1 MSIAARFSLAYPAF
15 TLDVNLQLPAQGI
28 TALFGPSGSGKTT
41 LLRCI
46 AGLEKVGNGHLIV
59 NGECWQSGNFFLPV
73 HRRALG
79 YVFQEASLFPHLTV
93 QGNLDYGAVRSRRH
107 KTNKAPPAD
116 QRNIVELLGI
126 GHLLQRKPERLSG
139 GERQRVAIARAL
151 LAAPKLLLMDE
162 PLAALD
168 FERKREILPYLE
180 RLRDE
185 LDIPILYVSHAFDE
199 VSRLAN
205 HLVLMSTG
213 QAIASGSLSELTAR
227 LDLPLTQ
234 YPDAGVVIDATVG
247 AYDPEYHLTRLDFP
261 GGCVYAGLHEM
272 PLGHRARIS
281 IHASDVSIALSE
293 AVNSSIVN
301 RLPAQIEAFAA
312 THHPAHLLVRLNIG
326 DAPDNPPPS
335 TSVIARITRRSRD
348 QLRLH
353 QGQRVWVQ
361 IKTVALVE

>member
-15 TLDVNLQLPAQGI
+15 TLNVDLQLPAQGI
-28 TALFGPSGSGKTT
+28 TALFGPSGSGKTS

-46 AGLEKVGNGHLIV
+46 AGLEKVSDGHLVV
-59 NGECWQSGNFFLPV
+59 NGECWQSGSFFLPV

-93 QGNLDYGAVRSRRH
+93 QGNLDYGATRS
-107 KTNKAPPAD
+107 
-116 QRNIVELLGI
+116 QRQQATPVEQRDIVGLLGI
-126 GHLLQRKPERLSG
+126 GHLLQRRPDGLSG

-205 HLVLMSTG
+205 HLVLMSAG
-213 QAIASGSLSELTAR
+213 QAIASGALAELTAR
-227 LDLPLTQ
+227 LDLPLAQ
-234 YPDAGVVIDATVG
+234 YPDAGVVIDVRIG
-247 AYDPEYHLTRLDFP
+247 AHDPEYHLTRLDFP
-261 GGCVYAGLHEM
+261 GGCVYAGLHDM

-293 AVNSSIVN
+293 ASNSSIVN
-301 RLPAQIEAFAA
+301 RLPARIEAFAE
-312 THHPAHLLVRLNIG
+312 THHPAHLLVRLNVG
-326 DAPDNPPPS
+326 ATPGNPALS
-335 TSVIARITRRSRD
+335 TPMLARITRRSRD
-348 QLRLH
+348 QLQLH